1 MTAPTGSRATNFLV
15 LLAAFAAVLF
25 WSQELRLKATQS
37 EQRTVLASRR
47 FPFLLTGL
55 RLEVPTLVNVVDG
68 TRGTRFAAA
77 PDRRFLV
84 ALSDRCPFCKEAEP
98 AICAVLKASAAQAR
112 DEIVLLSF
120 AGTEILNRLMSCARQ
135 NPSAA
140 TVIGGLIR
148 NTQEFSMLTGIM
160 ATPSF
165 VRVDSSWRVTA
176 AYSALQAEEWQA
188 DVLAADIEL
197 DTSSSGG
204 R

>member
-1 MTAPTGSRATNFLV
+1 MTAPKGSERAMNFFV
-15 LLAAFAAVLF
+15 LLAILAAVLF
-25 WSQELRLKATQS
+25 WSQDLRLKATQA

-55 RLEVPTLVNVVDG
+55 RLEVPTLVDVVDG
-68 TRGTRFAAA
+68 TRGAESAAT
-77 PDRRFLV
+77 PGRRFLV

-98 AICAVLKASAAQAR
+98 AICAVLKAGSVQAN

-120 AGTEILNRLMSCARQ
+120 AGTEILSRLMSCARQ
-135 NPSAA
+135 NPSVPA
-140 TVIGGLIR
+140 VLGGIIR

-165 VRVDSSWRVTA
+165 VRVDSSWRLTA
-176 AYSALQAEEWQA
+176 AYSALQAKEWEA
-188 DVLAADIEL
+188 DVLAGIEL
-197 DTSSSGG
+197 ENGSSEG